1 MVINPR
7 RIPIAEEELVQQYG
21 EEMKGR
27 AVLAYEGDERRGG
40 SKGRMH
46 RSLVLWG
53 KNGVRTLSII
63 ASSFHLPSA
72 VNGPRY
78 SVARCRSLCFSC

>member
-7 RIPIAEEELVQQYG
+7 RIPIAEDELVQQHG

-53 KNGVRTLSII
+53 KNGVRRLYII
-63 ASSFHLPSA
+63 ASSFHILST
-72 VNGPRY
+72 VNGPRH
-78 SVARCRSLCFSC
+78 SVARCWSLCFSC